1 MDTKNNKQLS
11 TIGRNM
17 IWLMWL
23 LILGVVTLF
32 FNDIVDKQK
41 NPNQNIQSSSE
52 PTGFEQV
59 ILTRNRFGQY
69 ITDGKINGQKV
80 VFMIDTGAS
89 DVSIPI
95 AVANRLNLKQ
105 GREVQYETANGT
117 ALAYQTKLDSVSI
130 AGIQKN
136 DIRASINPNV
146 DYEEIL
152 LGMSFLKNLEFSQ
165 QGKNLIIKQISK

>member
-1 MDTKNNKQLS
+1 LKNKDNKQIHK
-11 TIGRNM
+11 IGRNM

-23 LILGVVTLF
+23 LIIGLVTLF

-41 NPNQNIQSSSE
+41 NPNQNLQSSVE
-52 PTGFEQV
+52 LNGTEQV
-59 ILTRNRFGQY
+59 TLTRNRFGHY
-69 ITDGKINGQKV
+69 ITDGKINEQKV

-89 DVSIPI
+89 DISIPI
-95 AVANRLNLKQ
+95 AVANKLNLTK

-117 ALAYQTKLDSVSI
+117 AIAYQTRLDSVSI
-130 AGIQKN
+130 AGIRKTKV
-136 DIRASINPNV
+136 RASINPNV

-165 QGKNLIIKQISK
+165 QGNNLIIKQLAK

>member
-1 MDTKNNKQLS
+1 MKNKNDQHLS
-11 TIGRNM
+11 KMGRNM

-41 NPNQNIQSSSE
+41 NPNQNNQSSILKNG
-52 PTGFEQV
+52 TEQV
-59 ILTRNRFGQY
+59 ILIRNRFGQY

-89 DVSIPI
+89 DISIPI
-95 AVANRLNLKQ
+95 AVANRLNLTQ
-105 GREVQYETANGT
+105 GREVEYETANGT
-117 ALAYQTKLDSVSI
+117 AIAYQTRLDSVSI
-130 AGIQKN
+130 AGIRKN
-136 DIRASINPNV
+136 KVRASINPNV

-152 LGMSFLKNLEFSQ
+152 LGMSFLKDLEFSQ
-165 QGKNLIIKQISK
+165 QGKNLIIKQR